1 MSTVPTN
8 PAATRYEPGIVK
20 RFKDLYAR
28 RQTVRFLV
36 RSNLKA
42 DHRDKLLGRLWSLL
56 DPLLF
61 MLVYLVVFGFLFGQA
76 RRGGAGT
83 AEFIVYL
90 LCGVLS
96 WRFFEGAVVQ
106 ATRCIRSNRGLIHE
120 IKFPK
125 SVFPLSICL
134 SRLSDFLWGLIVLIV
149 VVLVA
154 RFETVNANIL
164 WLPVIVLLQLTFTLG
179 LALFVSVL
187 GAFFAD
193 TANIVSV
200 TMRLWFYASP
210 MFYHV
215 ARSEGGLIPDRYV
228 PLYMLNPIACIFELY
243 RDCLMNGEPP
253 HTGHLLYVSG
263 LAVVLVVLGFSVFT
277 RAEGRF
283 AKYV

>member
-1 MSTVPTN
+1 MSTTPAN
-8 PAATRYEPGIVK
+8 PITIRHESGIVA
-20 RFKDLYAR
+20 RFRELYAR
-28 RQTVRFLV
+28 RQTVQFLV

-61 MLVYLVVFGFLFGQA
+61 MLVYLVVFGFLFGQV
-76 RRGGAGT
+76 RRGSAGIS
-83 AEFIVYL
+83 EFIVYL

-106 ATRCIRSNRGLIHE
+106 ATRCIRGNRGLIHE

-134 SRLSDFLWGLIVLIV
+134 SRLSDFLWGLIVLV
-149 VVLVA
+149 AVVLIA
-154 RFETVNANIL
+154 RFEYVNLNLL
-164 WLPVIVLLQLTFTLG
+164 WLPAIVLLQLVFTLG
-179 LALFVSVL
+179 LALFVAVL

-193 TANIVSV
+193 TANIVAV

-210 MFYHV
+210 MFYRV
-215 ARSEGGLIPDRYV
+215 AKSEGGLIPDHYV
-228 PLYMLNPIACIFELY
+228 PCYMLNPIACIFELY

-253 HTGHLLYVSG
+253 HMGHLLYVTG
-263 LAVVLVVLGFSVFT
+263 LAVILAILGFSVFT

>member
-1 MSTVPTN
+1 MSTAPPTSV
-8 PAATRYEPGIVK
+8 AMRHDPGIVA
-20 RFKDLYAR
+20 RFKELYAR

-76 RRGGAGT
+76 RRGTAGMV
-83 AEFIVYL
+83 EFIVYL

-96 WRFFEGAVVQ
+96 WRFFDGAVVQ
-106 ATRCIRSNRGLIHE
+106 ATRCIRGNRGLIHE

-134 SRLSDFLWGLIVLIV
+134 SRLSDFLWGLIVLLGIV
-149 VVLVA
+149 LIA
-154 RFETVNANIL
+154 RFEYVNLNIL
-164 WLPVIVLLQLTFTLG
+164 WLPVIVLLQLVFTLG
-179 LALFVSVL
+179 LALFVAVL

-193 TANIVSV
+193 TTNIVAV
-200 TMRLWFYASP
+200 MMRLWFYASP
-210 MFYHV
+210 MFYRV
-215 ARSEGGLIPDRYV
+215 AKSDGGLIPDRYV
-228 PLYMLNPIACIFELY
+228 PYYMLNPIACLFELY
-243 RDCLMNGEPP
+243 RDCLMNGRPP
-253 HTGHLLYVSG
+253 DTGHLLYLTG
-263 LAVVLVVLGFSVFT
+263 LAVILVVGGFSVFT

-283 AKYV
+283 AKYI